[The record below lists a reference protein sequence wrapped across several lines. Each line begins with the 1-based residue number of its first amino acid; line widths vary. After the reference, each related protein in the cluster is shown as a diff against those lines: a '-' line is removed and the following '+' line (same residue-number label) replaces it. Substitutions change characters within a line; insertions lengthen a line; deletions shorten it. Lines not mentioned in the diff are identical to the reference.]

1 MASSS
6 RFSVDATVRL
16 HGLQARPALNGQTG
30 RIISFDETAGRYA
43 VRLLDD
49 ADNKPILVKPANLE
63 SVIDGA
69 YDVRGAAALAEQKD
83 SAGRQARLDAL
94 VELVKQQH
102 TLKEEAS
109 EHTAVVAAA
118 GSRNDLPDGV
128 WDRVVEIMRIV
139 QSTCNSCNAGFPTL
153 LKEAIENNDALLWSR
168 ASVEYA
174 YYLLGQSP
182 MAALESPIEE
192 AKRVARRVLR
202 VHANHRCS
210 DAMLAAAVMEADG
223 PFARWSGEFEAAMSQ
238 ASANERPEIDEDEWH
253 AAKERIAMHESLQAA
268 WDEDTHKRLAEKG
281 ASMAEEAERAVEKA
295 TAKAPP
301 PPPPP
306 PLAPVPPFLQGCWTR
321 QYIKRRAP
329 DGTLG
334 PPDASPVRYL
344 QTPHAFIDVRS
355 ITDDGS
361 LPGAE
366 CMAFAGVA
374 TAERV
379 DGSSARVHWHA
390 CHNYDPR
397 GDEIEERWE
406 EALGGKPRQTED
418 VGDFVPLEDGLLWRE
433 TDPEGTL
440 EEVWEK
446 KSDGDGRYL
455 ALRHKAKGLLLV
467 VVGDWF
473 GVVEERPDCG
483 WYCAGDVKEDGKW
496 IVAVS
501 TARELEG
508 SELPE
513 ASLPPASEWEALKG
527 RSVEWSTLERQARPV
542 REMVNSTRGGVA
554 IS

>member
-16 HGLQARPALNGQTG
+16 HGLQARPSLNGQTG
-30 RIISFDETAGRYA
+30 RIISFDAAAGRYA

-49 ADNKPILVKPANLE
+49 ADHKPILDKPANLE

-182 MAALESPIEE
+182 TASLESPIEE

-253 AAKERIAMHESLQAA
+253 AAKERIAMHESLEAA

-295 TAKAPP
+295 QRRRLHHHHHHHHLLCRCLPSCRAAGRANTLNVALRTERSAHPMPLQCGTCRRRTHLLMCALSVKA
-301 PPPPP
+301 
-306 PLAPVPPFLQGCWTR
+306 L
-321 QYIKRRAP
+321 Y
-329 DGTLG
+329 
-334 PPDASPVRYL
+334 PVRNAWRL
-344 QTPHAFIDVRS
+344 LGWPR
-355 ITDDGS
+355 
-361 LPGAE
+361 
-366 CMAFAGVA
+366 
-374 TAERV
+374 
-379 DGSSARVHWHA
+379 
-390 CHNYDPR
+390 PR
-397 GDEIEERWE
+397 GWMGIVRGSIGMR
-406 EALGGKPRQTED
+406 AITM
-418 VGDFVPLEDGLLWRE
+418 
-433 TDPEGTL
+433 T
-440 EEVWEK
+440 
-446 KSDGDGRYL
+446 
-455 ALRHKAKGLLLV
+455 H
-467 VVGDWF
+467 
-473 GVVEERPDCG
+473 GVMR
-483 WYCAGDVKEDGKW
+483 
-496 IVAVS
+496 
-501 TARELEG
+501 
-508 SELPE
+508 
-513 ASLPPASEWEALKG
+513 
-527 RSVEWSTLERQARPV
+527 
-542 REMVNSTRGGVA
+542 
-554 IS
+554 